1 MLLELFIEIG
11 NEIDIA
17 YLGSARTAEPGVIIP
32 FLTSEIVDR
41 DHRIHTIS

>member
-17 YLGSARTAEPGVIIP
+17 YLGSARTGSYNPVLD
-32 FLTSEIVDR
+32 F
-41 DHRIHTIS
+41 